1 MEREHDARITWSD
14 AHLQRGLVARTE
26 WIAPAWF
33 VGDPPDADGWS
44 LVCRFEVAPAE
55 QGSPSAARIRLWR
68 PHAPHE
74 RLRPGAVL
82 RLFED
87 VTLQLATVEVLD

>member
-1 MEREHDARITWSD
+1 MEREHTARITWSD
-14 AHLQRGLVARTE
+14 AHLRRGLVARAE

-33 VGDPPDADGWS
+33 VGDPPGADGWS
-44 LVCRFEVAPAE
+44 LVCCFDVPPAA
-55 QGSPSAARIRLWR
+55 QGSPSTGRVRLWMA
-68 PHAPHE
+68 HAPHE

-87 VTLQLATVEVLD
+87 ATFELATVEVLD